1 MDARPLGVGVHLSF
15 YVMNAPHYESSPLLP
30 GIGLQRRLFA
40 MGLPARFIF
49 LAVLFVVELIVVSTW
64 LDTSALDGK
73 HGLTG
78 AVGDFGPYILQSII
92 VFTTVLAALGYT
104 KAKKTLL
111 TVSERLVG
119 APIAWRFLTAH
130 GAAMAAFA
138 FLSSLLFAQAPVAGT
153 PLLAGTPLVLLW
165 LVAGLCGITAGVC
178 AFMPPKILPELVGSA
193 GSAWIYATAAAA
205 SAPAFVSAS
214 KRLWKPATALTF
226 ELVRLLLGPF
236 VGTVIANPATAK
248 IGTPR
253 FAVQIAPACSGLEG
267 VGLIL
272 IFSAL
277 WLWFYRSDYKFPR
290 ALLLVP
296 AGVVVIFLLNA
307 LRIAAL
313 IFIGDSGASAI
324 ALGGFHS
331 QAGWIAFNGVA
342 LGLASMAN
350 RVPWISSGRS
360 PAAAIDRAETPPDA
374 WLAPFLAILAA
385 TMISRAAS
393 GNFEWMYPLRFVAAA
408 GALLFFRRK
417 YASLDWRFGWA
428 APVAGGLVFALWIG
442 LDRFAG
448 THVESGMPASLAA
461 SPAGARD
468 TWLAFRIL
476 ACMIT
481 VPIAEELA
489 FRGFLLRRFISADFE
504 SVSLQ
509 RWTFLAVVGSSV
521 AFGLLHGNRWIA
533 GTVAGLLYAAVQKWR
548 GRIGDAVVA
557 HGVTNALI
565 AVWVLWGGHWS
576 FW

>member
-1 MDARPLGVGVHLSF
+1 
-15 YVMNAPHYESSPLLP
+15 
-30 GIGLQRRLFA
+30 
-40 MGLPARFIF
+40 MGLLARFTF
-49 LAVLFVVELIVVSTW
+49 LVALFVVELIVVSTW
-64 LDTSALDGK
+64 LDTSALDGRD
-73 HGLTG
+73 GLAG
-78 AVGDFGPYILQSII
+78 AVGDFGPYILQSVI
-92 VFTTVLAALGYT
+92 VFTAILLALGYAKAKGTVLAI
-104 KAKKTLL
+104 
-111 TVSERLVG
+111 SERLVDS
-119 APIAWRFLTAH
+119 PIAWHFLTAH
-130 GAAMAAFA
+130 AAAMAAFA

-153 PLLAGTPLVLLW
+153 PHLAGTPLVLAW
-165 LVAGLCGITAGVC
+165 LVAGVCGITAGVST
-178 AFMPPKILPELVGSA
+178 FIPPKILLELVGST

-205 SAPAFVSAS
+205 SAPAFVTAS

-236 VGTVIANPATAK
+236 VGSVIAHPTTAE

-253 FAVQIAPACSGLEG
+253 FSVEIAPACSGLEG

-277 WLWFYRSDYKFPR
+277 WLWFFRRDYRFPR
-290 ALLLVP
+290 ALLLIP
-296 AGVVVIFLLNA
+296 AGVVLIFLLNA
-307 LRIAAL
+307 VRIAAL
-313 IFIGDSGASAI
+313 IFIGDAGASGV

-342 LGLASMAN
+342 IGLASMAN

-360 PAAAIDRAETPPDA
+360 PAAVIDRAAAPDA
-374 WLAPFLAILAA
+374 YIAPFLVILAA

-393 GNFEWMYPLRFVAAA
+393 GSFEWLYPLRFVAAA

-428 APVAGGLVFALWIG
+428 APVVGGLVFALWIG

-448 THVESGMPASLAA
+448 THVESGLPPSLAA
-461 SPAGARD
+461 APAAARI
-468 TWLAFRIL
+468 TWLVFRAL
-476 ACMIT
+476 ASIVT

-509 RWTFLAVVGSSV
+509 RWSFLAVVGSSV
-521 AFGLLHGNRWIA
+521 AFGLLHGDRWVA
-533 GTVAGLLYAAVQKWR
+533 GTMAGLLFAAAQKWR
-548 GRIGDAVVA
+548 GRIGDAVAA
-557 HGVTNALI
+557 HGITNALI

-576 FW
+576 LW

>member
-1 MDARPLGVGVHLSF
+1 MDAHPLRVGVHLSF
-15 YVMNAPHYESSPLLP
+15 CVTNAPHHESSPLLS
-30 GIGLQRRLFA
+30 GIGVPRRFFH

-49 LAVLFVVELIVVSTW
+49 LAVLFVVELIVVSMW

-73 HGLTG
+73 DGLTG

-92 VFTTVLAALGYT
+92 LFTTVLLALGYT
-104 KAKKTLL
+104 NARNTLPA
-111 TVSERLVG
+111 VSERLVG
-119 APIAWRFLTAH
+119 APIAWHFLTAH

-138 FLSSLLFAQAPVAGT
+138 FLSSLLFAQAPVARA
-153 PLLAGTPLVLLW
+153 PLLAGTPLVLAW
-165 LVAGLCGITAGVC
+165 LVTGLCGITAGVS
-178 AFMPPKILPELVGSA
+178 AFIPPKILRELVGST
-193 GSAWIYATAAAA
+193 GSAWIYATIAAA
-205 SAPAFVSAS
+205 STPAFVSAG

-226 ELVRLLLGPF
+226 ELVRLVLAPF
-236 VGTVIANPATAK
+236 VGTVIANPATAE

-253 FAVQIAPACSGLEG
+253 FVVEIAPACSGLEG

-272 IFSAL
+272 IFSVL
-277 WLWFYRSDYKFPR
+277 WLWFYRRDYKFPR

-296 AGVVVIFLLNA
+296 AGVVAIFLLNA

-313 IFIGDSGASAI
+313 IFIGDSGASAV

-331 QAGWIAFNGVA
+331 QAGWIAFNA
-342 LGLASMAN
+342 IAFGLASMAN

-360 PAAAIDRAETPPDA
+360 RAAIIDRAKAPPDP
-374 WLAPFLAILAA
+374 WLAPFLVILAA

-393 GNFEWMYPLRFVAAA
+393 GSFEWMYPLRFVAAA
-408 GALLFFRRK
+408 GVLLFFRSK

-428 APVAGGLVFALWIG
+428 APVVGGLVFALWIG

-448 THVESGMPASLAA
+448 THVESGVPPSLAA
-461 SPAGARD
+461 SPVGARI
-468 TWLAFRIL
+468 TWLVFRVL
-476 ACMIT
+476 AYTIT

-509 RWTFLAVVGSSV
+509 RWTFLAIVGSSV
-521 AFGLLHGNRWIA
+521 AFGLLHGDRWIA

-557 HGVTNALI
+557 HGITNALI

-576 FW
+576 LW